1 MKVVS
6 FTRSFKEK
14 KSNEFMLLENY
25 LHKYNEKYYIC
36 FLHYVMLCY
45 YVQSTE
51 TEESVCYLPS
61 AHTCTNTLVLPRG
74 PLLAKLPTEDEMFEI
89 FDLAFSN
96 SHFGKV

>member
-1 MKVVS
+1 MNSCFQKTTHINAMKNIINVS
-6 FTRSFKEK
+6 FT
-14 KSNEFMLLENY
+14 
-25 LHKYNEKYYIC
+25 
-36 FLHYVMLCY
+36 VMFCY

-89 FDLAFSN
+89 FYLAFSN